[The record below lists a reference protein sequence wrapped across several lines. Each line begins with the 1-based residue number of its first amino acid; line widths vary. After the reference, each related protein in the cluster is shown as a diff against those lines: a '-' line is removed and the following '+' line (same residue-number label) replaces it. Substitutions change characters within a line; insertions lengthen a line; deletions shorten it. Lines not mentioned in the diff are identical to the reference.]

1 MPFNSFNDNERES
14 CFPQDTGQ
22 TEEVPAVKGGTT
34 GFLPFFF
41 FLWTY
46 CFPLECQHSQHLDW
60 LFSKGCSVLT
70 VQILCSIKT
79 HGGSDHLINDQLL
92 WGQPCYNNQCHNEVA
107 APNPLMGEG
116 CVVICALAIQIFPE
130 FTAASATHTV
140 EGTFVTGESL
150 PQCTQDNRNEVCVF
164 RGSKAMGTTAKPFSG
179 CRTGSQNRGIY
190 FKWKSV
196 CKLPCFVQFLK

>member
-1 MPFNSFNDNERES
+1 
-14 CFPQDTGQ
+14 
-22 TEEVPAVKGGTT
+22 
-34 GFLPFFF
+34 
-41 FLWTY
+41 
-46 CFPLECQHSQHLDW
+46 
-60 LFSKGCSVLT
+60 
-70 VQILCSIKT
+70 
-79 HGGSDHLINDQLL
+79 
-92 WGQPCYNNQCHNEVA
+92 
-107 APNPLMGEG
+107 MGEG

-190 FKWKSV
+190 FK
-196 CKLPCFVQFLK
+196 